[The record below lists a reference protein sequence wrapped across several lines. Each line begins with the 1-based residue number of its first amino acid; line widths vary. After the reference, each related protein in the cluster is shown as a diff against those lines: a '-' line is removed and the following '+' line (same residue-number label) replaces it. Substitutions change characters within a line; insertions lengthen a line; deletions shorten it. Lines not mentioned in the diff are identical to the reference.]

1 MNNIKIWTFFVLL
14 VTAQFAYG
22 GSFYSA
28 PSSGGSIATSVSIED
43 KGIYNLVV
51 SVQFLNEPFDKAPY
65 TSEDYEEMINRL
77 NVMWR
82 GVVLKRVLGQSNYKV
97 SDLAGLRQKID
108 EDIFKLVGEARKKHG
123 VKASAEVVYSIG
135 SFYLVN
141 LNKE

>member
-14 VTAQFAYG
+14 VTAQLTYG

-97 SDLAGLRQKID
+97 SDLAGLKQKID
-108 EDIFKLVGEARKKHG
+108 EDIFQLVGEARKKHG